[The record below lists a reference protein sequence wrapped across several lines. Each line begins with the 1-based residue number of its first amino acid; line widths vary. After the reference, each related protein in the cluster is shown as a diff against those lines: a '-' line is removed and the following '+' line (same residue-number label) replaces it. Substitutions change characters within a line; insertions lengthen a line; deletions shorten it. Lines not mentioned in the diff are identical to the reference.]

1 MIFSIR
7 NLILAALVAAG
18 LILTSTALWIP
29 VKARLAQ
36 WLLADAWAE
45 SLDRGT
51 AVKPK
56 QKDERQSDTAEA
68 LIAALKMKD
77 GVKTRTLFEQW
88 KTENSDLSDET
99 LETIEAELTKLNQS
113 LYAEAGSPSRSWD
126 PSEAIKAVKKPKR
139 ISNKT
144 HKSTLERL

>member
-1 MIFSIR
+1 MPYLTALF
-7 NLILAALVAAG
+7 AALW
-18 LILTSTALWIP
+18 LISSAFAFYFWS
-29 VKARLAQ
+29 R
-36 WLLADAWAE
+36 
-45 SLDRGT
+45 RGT

-113 LYAEAGSPSRSWD
+113 LYAEPGSPSQSWD
-126 PSEAIKAVKKPKR
+126 PALAIKAVKKPKR